1 MNMLAFS
8 MNFKSSALLM
18 VFVIFYTKKFVGLC
32 SEKLIPTA
40 KSLSF
45 WWDSDGTKHCMARE
59 EISSLEA

>member
-1 MNMLAFS
+1 MH
-8 MNFKSSALLM
+8 FKLSALFM